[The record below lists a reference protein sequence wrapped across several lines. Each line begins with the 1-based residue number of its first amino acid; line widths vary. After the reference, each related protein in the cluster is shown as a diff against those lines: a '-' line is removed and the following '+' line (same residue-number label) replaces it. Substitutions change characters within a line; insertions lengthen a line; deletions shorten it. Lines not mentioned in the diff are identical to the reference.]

1 MILKIFLESA
11 LPVLLLLPLIFI
23 FAKDKNQIK
32 TIVLFVLIFI
42 CYQIL
47 LKIPLEYKAFQII
60 NGKRNWTGKLFGI
73 SFGLFTYLILYQ
85 KLKPFNFLRFKQD
98 KKALLKTILVSSIL
112 ICTAFLSYFDNRT
125 DFDIE
130 VLAFQL
136 TMPGIDEEIMF
147 RGILLALLL
156 TCLQEKIRISEK
168 TFGNPSV
175 LIIGI
180 LFGLVHGFS
189 VTDGLEFRF
198 DFYPFIWTSVS
209 GYVLS
214 WITVESKSILLPIV
228 SHNMINFIQ
237 TLMKMIK

>member
-1 MILKIFLESA
+1 MILKILLESA
-11 LPVLLLLPLIFI
+11 VPVLILLPITFI

-32 TIVLFVLIFI
+32 TIGLFVLIFI

-47 LKIPLEYKAFQII
+47 LKIPLEYKEFQII
-60 NGKRNWTGKLFGI
+60 SGKRNWTGKLFGI
-73 SFGLFTYLILYQ
+73 SFGLLTYLLLYH

-112 ICTAFLSYFDNRT
+112 ICTAFFSYFDTRI
-125 DFDIE
+125 DFNIE
-130 VLAFQL
+130 ILAFQL

-156 TCLQEKIRISEK
+156 ICLQDKIRIKEK
-168 TFGNPSV
+168 TFGNPGI

-189 VTDGLEFRF
+189 ITDGLEWKFE
-198 DFYPFIWTSVS
+198 FYPFIWTSVS
-209 GYVLS
+209 GYILS
-214 WITVESKSILLPIV
+214 WITVETKSILLPIL

>member
-1 MILKIFLESA
+1 
-11 LPVLLLLPLIFI
+11 
-23 FAKDKNQIK
+23 
-32 TIVLFVLIFI
+32 
-42 CYQIL
+42 
-47 LKIPLEYKAFQII
+47 
-60 NGKRNWTGKLFGI
+60 
-73 SFGLFTYLILYQ
+73 LYQ
-85 KLKPFNFLRFKQD
+85 KLKPFNFLSFKQS

-112 ICTAFLSYFDNRT
+112 ICIAFFSYFDTRI

-130 VLAFQL
+130 ILAFQL

-156 TCLQEKIRISEK
+156 TCLQDKIRIKEK
-168 TFGNPSV
+168 VFGNPSI

-189 VTDGLEFRF
+189 VTDGLELRF
-198 DFYPFIWTSVS
+198 EFYPFIWTSIS

-214 WITVESKSILLPIV
+214 WITVESKSILLPIL